1 MTIDQWMAIFM
12 LVLLIWTY
20 LSQNLH
26 RFHMEMPLNS
36 MKTIPHLDI
45 TSSFEVWRL
54 SYRVCYC
61 SAWVAKRCAVL
72 KVVSWP
78 HCRPKSLP
86 IEGQWTVITFCNGG
100 QISHKQGFHS
110 VSKVYVGEADT
121 LVYYNNDSI
130 WWDKLTQILYN
141 RFQVLLWLLCWVIV
155 TLSNPQ
161 LSSNAWKAIN
171 GGN

>member
-1 MTIDQWMAIFM
+1 MNDHWPMNDNFHARTPDLNIS
-12 LVLLIWTY
+12 Y

-26 RFHMEMPLNS
+26 WFHMEMPLKP

-78 HCRPKSLP
+78 HCRPKSLA

-100 QISHKQGFHS
+100 QISHIQGFYS
-110 VSKVYVGEADT
+110 VSKVNVGEADT
-121 LVYYNNDSI
+121 LVFTTTMTSYGGINWPKCYTKGFRSYSDSYVI
-130 WWDKLTQILYN
+130 E
-141 RFQVLLWLLCWVIV
+141 LLWLWV
-155 TLSNPQ
+155 THNLYFSKQ
-161 LSSNAWKAIN
+161 
-171 GGN
+171 

>member
-12 LVLLIWTY
+12 LVILIWTY

-26 RFHMEMPLNS
+26 WFHMEMPLNS

-54 SYRVCYC
+54 PYRVCYC

-110 VSKVYVGEADT
+110 VSKVNVGEADT
-121 LVYYNNDSI
+121 LVFTTTMTAYGGINWPKYYTTGFRSYS
-130 WWDKLTQILYN
+130 K
-141 RFQVLLWLLCWVIV
+141 
-155 TLSNPQ
+155 TLM
-161 LSSNAWKAIN
+161 LSYCDFE
-171 GGN
+171 